1 MGGEEV
7 GVDGPGVV
15 ELRGL
20 EAGTSKAAAGTVV
33 VGPL

>member
-1 MGGEEV
+1 VGGEEV
-7 GVDGPGVV
+7 GVNGPGVE

-20 EAGTSKAAAGTVV
+20 EAGTGKAAAGTVV